1 MHLLLA
7 QKGSIA
13 DGDEAVDLGQTPGD
27 ILFLSAAD
35 TELAAIAAA
44 VAARSEG
51 PSFRLASL
59 MSLKHPMSVDTYVER
74 TARHAKLI
82 VVRALGGA
90 SYFHYVL
97 EALHAMARRT
107 GAAIA
112 VLPGDDK
119 RDEGLAEFSTLPAED
134 LSALW
139 AYLIEGGDANARA
152 FVDYAQALVGYGEKP
167 APAAPL
173 LKAGIWWPGRGAIGV
188 VEWKQASTIAPHL
201 PAGTFSPSN
210 GEKGYSGSV
219 SPGSVIPPS
228 GLPAISPSSGE
239 IDTLQASPASS
250 GGKPSKPLSAN
261 VDSGGDAA
269 RSRRPISPLEGEM
282 AGRPEGGERTP
293 LPIAV
298 LCFYR
303 ALVQSGETKP
313 VEALIDALKTQ
324 GLAALPVF
332 VSSLKDAVSVE
343 TLRSIF
349 AEAPP
354 AVVINATGFA
364 VSAPGAERVST
375 VLDEGGAVVLQA
387 LFSSSTREAW
397 EASSQGLT
405 ARDLAMSVALPE
417 VDGRVMTR
425 AVSFKAAARFDA
437 RVETNI
443 VSHEPD
449 TGRAAFVARLAANW
463 ARLRLTPASER
474 RVALIMAN
482 YPNRDGRLGNGVGLD
497 TPAGTVE
504 VLRAMAAEGYTL
516 DALPADGDALMT
528 HLMAG
533 PTNAATDGRE
543 IREVLSASDYIS
555 FFESLP
561 AKVQDDVTAR
571 WGAPERDPF
580 FLNGRFALPLSR
592 LGNVVVGIQ
601 PARGYNIDPK
611 ETYHSPDLVP
621 PHGYLAFYAYLR
633 RQFDTH
639 AVIHMGK
646 HGNLEWL
653 PGKALA
659 LSETCYPEAVFGP
672 LPHLYP
678 FIVNDPGEGTQAKR
692 RTAAVIID
700 HLTPPLTRAESYG
713 PLKDLEALVDEYYEA
728 AGGDPRRLKLLK
740 KQILDLIADIGLDQD
755 AGIARGEAE
764 ESALE
769 KLDAYLCDL
778 KEMQIRD
785 GLHIFGL
792 APEGRLLTDLTVA
805 LARVPRALGEG
816 GDQSLQ
822 RAIAGDLHLISPLEG
837 EMSAKPTEGGIA
849 IDSSRGSP
857 PSGLPAIS
865 PSRGEIGSAAGAEF
879 PSPRLRGE
887 GARRA
892 DEGLPFD
899 PLDCIMSDPWAG
911 PKPAILADLTDAP
924 WRTRGDTVERI
935 EILAAQLVDGTAS
948 CPEDCLATRAVLDEI
963 EARLKPSIIR
973 SGPAE
978 IAGLLTGLSGRFV
991 PPGPSGAPTR
1001 GRPDVLPTGRNFY
1014 SVDSRSVPTP
1024 AAYELGKKSAE
1035 LLIARY
1041 VQDHGEWPTSFGLT
1055 AWGTSNMRTGGD
1067 DIAQALA
1074 LIGVKPLWDMAS
1086 RRVTGYEI
1094 LAQAILGRPRVD
1106 VTLRI
1111 SGFFRDAFPEQIAL
1125 YDKAVR
1131 AVAALDEDEGDNP
1144 IAARV
1149 RAETA
1154 RLVADGLDDKAAAR
1168 RAGYRVFGSKPG
1180 AYGAGLQA
1188 LIDEKGWERRG
1199 DLAEAYLVWGGY
1211 AYGAG
1216 EDGKAER
1223 GLFEERL
1230 RTVQAVVQNQDNR
1243 EHDLLDSDD
1252 YYQFE
1257 GGMTAA
1263 IEHVAGARPTVYHND
1278 HSRPEKPVIRTL
1290 EEEIGR
1296 VVRAR
1301 VVNPKWIDGVM
1312 RHGYKGAFE
1321 IAATIDYMFAF
1332 SATTG
1337 AVRDH
1342 HFEAVYQ
1349 AFVLDERVRDFM
1361 AEKNPAALREM
1372 SERLIEAIDRG
1383 LWTPRSNSAMFD
1395 LSRLAQ
1401 GRA

>member
-1 MHLLLA
+1 M
-7 QKGSIA
+7 
-13 DGDEAVDLGQTPGD
+13 
-27 ILFLSAAD
+27 
-35 TELAAIAAA
+35 
-44 VAARSEG
+44 
-51 PSFRLASL
+51 
-59 MSLKHPMSVDTYVER
+59 
-74 TARHAKLI
+74 
-82 VVRALGGA
+82 
-90 SYFHYVL
+90 
-97 EALHAMARRT
+97 
-107 GAAIA
+107 
-112 VLPGDDK
+112 
-119 RDEGLAEFSTLPAED
+119 
-134 LSALW
+134 
-139 AYLIEGGDANARA
+139 EGGETNARA
-152 FVDYAQALVGYGEKP
+152 FTDYASALIGHGDRPQP
-167 APAAPL
+167 ADPL
-173 LKAGIWWPGRGAIGV
+173 LKAGIWWPGRGVVGV
-188 VEWKQASTIAPHL
+188 EEWKGLVASAPSSLVQDVAPAASGL
-201 PAGTFSPSN
+201 PLSAGQTA
-210 GEKGYSGSV
+210 Y
-219 SPGSVIPPS
+219 PGSLSRSTVTPPS
-228 GLPAISPSSGE
+228 GLPAISPSRGE
-239 IDTLQASPASS
+239 IDSLHASPASS
-250 GGKPSKPLSAN
+250 GTAPSETLSTNAS
-261 VDSGGDAA
+261 SGGDAA
-269 RSRRPISPLEGEM
+269 WFPRPISPLEGEM
-282 AGRPEGGERTP
+282 AGRPEGGKHRP
-293 LPIAV
+293 APIVA

-313 VEALIDALKTQ
+313 VEAMIEALRAEGLI
-324 GLAALPVF
+324 ALPVF

-343 TLRSIF
+343 TLRAIF

-354 AVVINATGFA
+354 AVVVNATGFA
-364 VSAPGAERVST
+364 VSAPGAKRMST

-397 EASSQGLT
+397 AASSQGLS
-405 ARDLAMSVALPE
+405 ARDLAMNVALPE

-437 RVETNI
+437 RVEANI
-443 VSHEPD
+443 VTHAPD
-449 TGRAAFVARLAANW
+449 ADRCAFVARLAANW
-463 ARLRLTPASER
+463 ARLRQAAPPER
-474 RVALIMAN
+474 RVALILAN

-504 VLRAMAAEGYTL
+504 VLRALQSAGYAVG
-516 DALPADGDALMT
+516 DLPADGDALIN

-533 PTNAATDGRE
+533 PTNAATRGRE
-543 IREVLSASDYIS
+543 IRETLSLNDYMS
-555 FFESLP
+555 FFKSLP
-561 AKVQDDVTAR
+561 RSVQDAITSR
-571 WGAPERDPF
+571 WGDPLTDPF
-580 FLNGRFALPLSR
+580 FRDGRFALPLSR
-592 LGNVVVGIQ
+592 FGHVVVGIQ

-633 RQFDTH
+633 LTMDVH

-659 LSETCYPEAVFGP
+659 LSETCYPEAILGP

-728 AGGDPRRLKLLK
+728 AGGDPRRLRLLK

-755 AGIARGEAE
+755 AGISKGEADE
-764 ESALE
+764 TALE

-822 RAIAGDLHLISPLEG
+822 RAIAADLHLISPLEG

-849 IDSSRGSP
+849 SETSRRSP
-857 PSGLPAIS
+857 PSALPGIS
-865 PSRGEIGSAAGAEF
+865 PSRGEIGARQPPASSTPASSGTAVGLSSFVANLENGRVASSPISPLEGEMSAKPTEGGIAIETSRRSPPSALPGISPSRGEIGARQPPASSTPASSGTAVGLASSAANLENGRVASSPISPLEGEMPGRAEGGI
-879 PSPRLRGE
+879 SGT
-887 GARRA
+887 
-892 DEGLPFD
+892 DSPFD
-899 PLDCIMSDPWAG
+899 PLDCIMSDPWTG
-911 PKPAILADLTDAP
+911 PKPAILAALDDAP
-924 WRTRGDTVERI
+924 WRTKGDTVERI
-935 EILAAQLVDGTAS
+935 ELLAARLVDGMVP
-948 CPEDCLATRAVLDEI
+948 CPDHWPQARAVLDEI
-963 EARLKPSIIR
+963 ETRLKPSIIH

-978 IAGLLTGLSGRFV
+978 IAGLLTGLNGCFV
-991 PPGPSGAPTR
+991 APGPSGAPTR

-1014 SVDSRSVPTP
+1014 SVDSRAVPTP
-1024 AAYELGKKSAE
+1024 AAYELGKNSAE
-1035 LLIARY
+1035 LLVIRY
-1041 VQDHGEWPTSFGLT
+1041 AQDHGEWPTSLGIT

-1086 RRVTGYEI
+1086 RRVTGFEI
-1094 LAQAILGRPRVD
+1094 LPQAVLNRPRVD

-1125 YDKAVR
+1125 FDKAVR
-1131 AVAALDEDEGDNP
+1131 AVGALDEDDADNP
-1144 IAARV
+1144 IAARMRV
-1149 RAETA
+1149 ETA
-1154 RLVADGLDDKAAAR
+1154 RLIQQGLSDTDAAR

-1188 LIDEKGWERRG
+1188 LIDEKGWQNRA
-1199 DLAEAYLVWGGY
+1199 DLAEAYLVWGSY

-1216 EDGKAER
+1216 SEGNAER

-1230 RTVQAVVQNQDNR
+1230 RSVKAVVQNQDNR

-1263 IEHVAGARPTVYHND
+1263 IEHVAGKRPSVYHND
-1278 HSRPEKPVIRTL
+1278 HSRPEKPVIRSL
-1290 EEEIGR
+1290 EEEIAR

-1321 IAATIDYMFAF
+1321 IAATVDYMFAF

-1349 AFVLDERVRDFM
+1349 AFVLDDKVRDFM
-1361 AEKNPAALREM
+1361 ADKNPAALTEM
-1372 SERLIEAIDRG
+1372 AERLKEAIDRG

-1395 LSRLAQ
+1395 LTALARQ
-1401 GRA
+1401 NMEKQLEDHHD